1 MRQTLA
7 STILCLLAARII
19 YEDADSPLPP
29 ASLVTVSREVDSLL
43 EPPIDVLLDRPSE
56 SLFERLLCV
65 LHALLGNSKPSWL
78 KTKLV
83 SKPAIRAPRDIT
95 AFDSEAAVGLQ
106 VSSMLNTDKHRLLAL
121 LNYHTF
127 FFVMCYIVC
136 FSFIIRHMSLAFTS

>member
-7 STILCLLAARII
+7 SAILYLLAARII

-29 ASLVTVSREVDSLL
+29 ASLGTLRREVDSLL
-43 EPPIDVLLDRPSE
+43 EPPVDVLLDRSSE

-78 KTKLV
+78 KSKSV
-83 SKPAIRAPRDIT
+83 SKPTTRAPRDIP

-106 VSSMLNTDKHRLLAL
+106 VSSMLKWMNTVTLP
-121 LNYHTF
+121 YF
-127 FFVMCYIVC
+127 FFFASRAIMS
-136 FSFIIRHMSLAFTS
+136 FSFH